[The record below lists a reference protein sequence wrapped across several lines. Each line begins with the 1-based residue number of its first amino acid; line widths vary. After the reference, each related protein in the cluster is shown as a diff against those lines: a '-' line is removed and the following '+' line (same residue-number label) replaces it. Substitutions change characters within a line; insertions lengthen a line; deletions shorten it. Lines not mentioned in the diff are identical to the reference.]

1 MRGAVRTVKELFE
14 VVDADLLWLGGRV
27 LFPSDGVFPDV
38 PRSSWKCAVAGGKT
52 WRCR

>member
-14 VVDADLLWLGGRV
+14 VVDADLLLLGGRV
-27 LFPSDGVFPDV
+27 LFPPDV

>member
-14 VVDADLLWLGGRV
+14 VVDPDLLWLGGRV

-38 PRSSWKCAVAGGKT
+38 SRSSWKCAVAGGKT